1 VKILRRALRA
11 LSVPIPDIPVR
22 YVIRPRSRRVSL
34 RVDAAKREA
43 VVVLPRAR
51 DKKRADKLI
60 RDKSDWLNA
69 HWQAL
74 PPALPFVAGGRIFL
88 RGEMVELG
96 REAGR
101 GPAREEEGAL
111 FIPCPK
117 GASFA
122 GRTRRALIALAR
134 ENLSRQASFHAHA
147 LGTQFSAM
155 TVRDTNS
162 RWGSCS
168 ATGRLNFS
176 WRLICAPFDV
186 LDYVCAHEVAHLI
199 EHNHGPQFWA
209 LVEKQVGAAKAPR
222 RWLREN
228 ASNLFAVGAEA

>member
-1 VKILRRALRA
+1 M
-11 LSVPIPDIPVR
+11 PIPDIPVR

-34 RVDAAKREA
+34 RVDTAKREA

-60 RDKSDWLNA
+60 SDKSDWLNA
-69 HWQAL
+69 HWQVL
-74 PPALPFVAGGRIFL
+74 PPALPFMAGGHVLL
-88 RGEMVELG
+88 RGKMVELV
-96 REAGR
+96 RETGR
-101 GPAREEEGAL
+101 GPARAEEGA
-111 FIPCPK
+111 FIVPCPK

-122 GRTRRALIALAR
+122 GRARRALIALAR
-134 ENLSRQASFHAHA
+134 ESLTKQAEFHADA
-147 LGTQFSAM
+147 LQTQFSAL

-176 WRLICAPFDV
+176 WRLICAPFEV

-209 LVEKQVGAAKAPR
+209 LVESRVGAAKAPR

-228 ASNLFAVGAEA
+228 AAQLFAVGAEA

>member
-1 VKILRRALRA
+1 M
-11 LSVPIPDIPVR
+11 
-22 YVIRPRSRRVSL
+22 
-34 RVDAAKREA
+34 
-43 VVVLPRAR
+43 LPRAR

-60 RDKSDWLNA
+60 RDKADWLSGHLQN
-69 HWQAL
+69 L
-74 PPALPFVAGGRIFL
+74 PPPMPFENGGQILL
-88 RGEMVELG
+88 RGQMVALI

-101 GPAREEEGAL
+101 GPAHEEEGA
-111 FIPCPK
+111 FIVPCPK

-122 GRTRRALIALAR
+122 GRTHRALIALAR
-134 ENLSRQASFHAHA
+134 EALTLRSGFHAQE
-147 LGTQFSAM
+147 LETQFSAL
-155 TVRDTNS
+155 TVRDTAS

-176 WRLICAPFDV
+176 WRLICAPMDV

-209 LVEKQVGAAKAPR
+209 LVEKQVGPAKAPR

-228 ASNLFAVGAEA
+228 ASQLFAVGAKA

>member
-1 VKILRRALRA
+1 
-11 LSVPIPDIPVR
+11 VPIPDIPVR

-60 RDKSDWLNA
+60 HDKSDWLNA

-74 PPALPFVAGGRIFL
+74 PPALPFVAGGRIML
-88 RGEMVELG
+88 RGEMVVLV

-101 GPAREEEGAL
+101 GPARAEEGA
-111 FIPCPK
+111 FIVPCPK
-117 GASFA
+117 AASFA

-134 ENLSRQASFHAHA
+134 ERLARQAGFHADA
-147 LGTQFSAM
+147 LQTQFSAI
-155 TVRDTNS
+155 TVRDTAS

-176 WRLICAPFDV
+176 WRLICAPFAV

-199 EHNHGPQFWA
+199 EHNHGPRFWA
-209 LVEKQVGAAKAPR
+209 LVESRVGTNKAPR

-228 ASNLFAVGAEA
+228 ASQLFAVGAEA

>member
-1 VKILRRALRA
+1 MTTTHPDF
-11 LSVPIPDIPVR
+11 PIR
-22 YVIRPRSRRVSL
+22 YVVRPRARRVSL
-34 RVDAAKREA
+34 RIDTARREA
-43 VVVLPRAR
+43 VAVLPRAR

-60 RDKSDWLNA
+60 REKVDWLNG
-69 HWQAL
+69 HLQNL
-74 PPALPFVAGGRIFL
+74 PPPMPFEDGGQILL
-88 RGEMVELG
+88 RGQRMELV

-101 GPAREEEGAL
+101 GPAREEEGA
-111 FIPCPK
+111 FIVPCPK

-134 ENLSRQASFHAHA
+134 ESLSLQAGFHAEA
-147 LGTQFSAM
+147 LDTEFTAI
-155 TVRDTNS
+155 TVRDTAS

-176 WRLICAPFDV
+176 WRLICAPFEV

-209 LVEKQVGAAKAPR
+209 LVEKQVGTNKAPR

-228 ASNLFAVGAEA
+228 ASQLFAVGAEA